1 MQNKNQYNDSQSPL
15 SFDSTSQTMPQIGPI
30 IVKLMKG
37 VIYRDEQE
45 AAWQDLLLAEHHIRD
60 YVRVMGLDMVL
71 NEADG
76 YAYMNQID
84 TQDENETAPAKIPR
98 LMQRRPLSYPVSLLC
113 VLLRKKLI
121 EADVAGEETR
131 VILTR
136 EQMAEMVRVFLKD
149 QPNEAKLVDR
159 VDATINKVVELGFLR
174 KFQKETQTFEIRR
187 ILKDLVNAD
196 WLADLDEK
204 LEEYRAHA
212 FTD

>member
-1 MQNKNQYNDSQSPL
+1 MQNKNQYNDSQSAL

-60 YVRVMGLDMVL
+60 YVRVIGLDMVL

-84 TQDENETAPAKIPR
+84 IQDENETASAKIPR